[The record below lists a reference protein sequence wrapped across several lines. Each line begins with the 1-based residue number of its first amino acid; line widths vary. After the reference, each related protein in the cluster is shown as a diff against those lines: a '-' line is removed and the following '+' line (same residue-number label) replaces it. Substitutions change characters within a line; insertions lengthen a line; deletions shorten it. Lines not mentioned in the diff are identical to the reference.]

1 MFDVEPLCMLH
12 SYLRQL
18 HPPIR
23 PQELSYVRSNDWP
36 LAVQRPEEL

>member
-23 PQELSYVRSNDWP
+23 PQELSYVRFDDWP
-36 LAVQRPEEL
+36 LADERPEEL